1 VGLERG
7 RFLCHCLA
15 MEKRFT
21 QAGGCLLAFAILI
34 GFVFGAATREPMRG
48 VLMGT
53 IAGIVVAVLLWLVD
67 RRRR

>member
-1 VGLERG
+1 
-7 RFLCHCLA
+7 

-53 IAGIVVAVLLWLVD
+53 IAGIAIAVLLWLVD

>member
-1 VGLERG
+1 
-7 RFLCHCLA
+7 
-15 MEKRFT
+15 MKKRFT

-48 VLMGT
+48 VLIGT